1 MRTLSFRY
9 EAFEEYQEWIKTDKK
24 VALKI
29 GTLIQDILKNPFTGL
44 GKPELLKGNL
54 KGYWSRRI
62 SDEHRLI
69 YKITHESIIIFACK
83 LHYNDK

>member
-1 MRTLSFRY
+1 MRILSFRF

-24 VALKI
+24 IALKI

-44 GKPELLKGNL
+44 GKPEHLKGNF

-69 YKITHESIIIFACK
+69 YKITDESIIIFACK

>member
-1 MRTLSFRY
+1 MRVLSFSY

-69 YKITHESIIIFACK
+69 YKITNESIIIFACK